1 VTGSSLA
8 SLGELAALGT
18 AVCWTVTALAFE
30 SAGRRVGSLAVN
42 LLRLALAAGI
52 YSLFSLARRGLWLP
66 SDASAHAWLWLSLSG
81 LVGFTLGDL
90 CLFRALVVLGARLS
104 MLIMALVPPLTALL
118 GFLVMDEGLTWL
130 DGLGMLLTLGGV
142 SWVVLERRPAAEP
155 GAPAHTP
162 RARAF
167 GLLLAFGGAVGQAVG
182 LVLSKHGMGDYDA
195 FAASHIR
202 VLAGLVGFG
211 LLFTGIGWWR
221 RLGPALHD
229 GRAMA
234 QLGLGAV
241 FGPFLGVSLSLLAVQ
256 HTQAGVAATLMA
268 LVPVLVIPAA
278 WLLRREAVTWRALG
292 GACLAVAGSAL
303 LFL

>member
-1 VTGSSLA
+1 MTGAAVA

-18 AVCWTVTALAFE
+18 ATCWTVTALAFE
-30 SAGRRVGSLAVN
+30 AAGRRVGSLAVN

-52 YSLFSLARRGLWLP
+52 YSLFGLANRGLALP
-66 SDASAHAWLWLSLSG
+66 TDASAHAWLWLSLSG

-90 CLFRALVVLGARLS
+90 CLFRALVLVGARLS

-118 GFLVMDEGLTWL
+118 GWVFLGEALTWL
-130 DGLGMLLTLGGV
+130 DGLGMLLTLVGV
-142 SWVVLERRPAAEP
+142 GWVVLERRPP
-155 GAPAHTP
+155 DPRGADP
-162 RARAF
+162 RARWS
-167 GLLLAFGGAVGQAVG
+167 GLALALGGAAGQAVG
-182 LVLSKHGMGDYDA
+182 LVLSKHGMGEYDA

-202 VLAGLVGFG
+202 VLAGLGGFV
-211 LLFTGIGWWR
+211 LLFTACGLWG
-221 RLGPALHD
+221 RLRPAFKD
-229 GRAMA
+229 RRAMA
-234 QLGLGAV
+234 QLGLGAL

-278 WLLRREAVTWRALG
+278 WLLRREPVTLRALA
-292 GACLAVAGSAL
+292 GACIAVAGSAF